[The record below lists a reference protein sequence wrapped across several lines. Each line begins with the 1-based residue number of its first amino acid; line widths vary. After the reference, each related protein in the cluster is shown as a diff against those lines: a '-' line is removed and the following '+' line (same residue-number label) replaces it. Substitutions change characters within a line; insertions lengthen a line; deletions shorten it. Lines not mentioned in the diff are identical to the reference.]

1 MKKDYREASPE
12 FRVRADAFSEKMILW
27 ALASAM
33 VFLAIVIVKEIYW
46 PNEPRANGRQQT
58 SPNDKRLD
66 NYSTRDPYDPYGSDA
81 GKKEP
86 YADSNATSRR
96 RPL

>member
-12 FRVRADAFSEKMILW
+12 FRVRADAFSEKLIMW
-27 ALASAM
+27 ALVSTIA
-33 VFLAIVIVKEIYW
+33 FLGMIIVKEIYW
-46 PNEPRANGRQQT
+46 RSETGAARRNQP

-66 NYSTRDPYDPYGSDA
+66 HYSTKDPYDPYNSESMR
-81 GKKEP
+81 KEP
-86 YADSNATSRR
+86 YADSDTTPRR